1 MTRDA
6 MLDRIHEMWSA
17 VDPVP
22 DGLVARM
29 QAAAAA
35 EVELAATDL
44 DYELLMLIERSTQLA
59 GTRSASTTY
68 TLRFGADGLDLLVR
82 VAPEADATRL
92 DGWIV
97 PPEPVAVRMERD
109 DGQSWQTSTD
119 SHGRFTL
126 ADLPKGLYRLFVEP
140 ESPDGRPFGTPT
152 FEI

>member
-1 MTRDA
+1 MTRDP

-44 DYELLMLIERSTQLA
+44 DYELLLLIERSTQLA

-92 DGWIV
+92 MAEVGLT
-97 PPEPVAVRMERD
+97 PPKSTYKPFSVMGKPFDPMKPAEYVASFPIRR
-109 DGQSWQTSTD
+109 
-119 SHGRFTL
+119 
-126 ADLPKGLYRLFVEP
+126 A
-140 ESPDGRPFGTPT
+140 
-152 FEI
+152 